1 MPWMLLLVLLGLTV
15 LLLQYYF
22 FLVVPTLTLSVMPN
36 TTRLP
41 SAEPYNQFTITCT
54 ATAPEGVISP
64 KTFIW
69 RRTNVAGGS
78 CDSFTDISDNGDTL
92 LIMFSSL
99 GQPVS
104 TSVLTVTEG
113 IAAEWQYCC
122 EARLTR
128 TDLGSSD
135 VIENDVRSV
144 NVAGE

>member
-1 MPWMLLLVLLGLTV
+1 MPWMLVLVLLCLTV

-22 FLVVPTLTLSVMPN
+22 FLIVPTLTLSVMPN

-41 SAEPYNQFTITCT
+41 SAEPYNRFTITCT

-92 LIMFSSL
+92 RIMFSSL

-104 TSVLTVTEG
+104 TSVLTVTEDVP
-113 IAAEWQYCC
+113 AEWQYCC
-122 EARLTR
+122 EARL

>member
-1 MPWMLLLVLLGLTV
+1 
-15 LLLQYYF
+15 
-22 FLVVPTLTLSVMPN
+22 MPN
-36 TTRLP
+36 ATRLP
-41 SAEPYNQFTITCT
+41 SAAPYNQFTITCT

-69 RRTNVAGGS
+69 RRTNVAA
-78 CDSFTDISDNGDTL
+78 CDSFTDISDNGNTL
-92 LIMFSSL
+92 RIMSSGL

-104 TSVLTVTEG
+104 TSALTVTEDTP
-113 IAAEWQYCC
+113 AEWQYCC

-144 NVAGE
+144 NVIGE

>member
-1 MPWMLLLVLLGLTV
+1 MPWMILLVLLCLTV
-15 LLLQYYF
+15 LF
-22 FLVVPTLTLSVMPN
+22 FLIVPTLTLSVMPN
-36 TTRLP
+36 ATRLP
-41 SAEPYNQFTITCT
+41 NEDPYNQFTITCI

-69 RRTNVAGGS
+69 RRTDVAGGS

-104 TSVLTVTEG
+104 TSVLTVTEDVP
-113 IAAEWQYCC
+113 AEWQYCC
-122 EARLTR
+122 EARL